1 MPEYFDCKDCHAYHP
16 PGLLK
21 KLWKLG
27 WGLAF
32 IIAMT
37 ILSECG
43 PHTVYSKMSD
53 GPITTASQP
62 ATHWIK

>member
-1 MPEYFDCKDCHAYHP
+1 MSEYFDYKVSHAHHP
-16 PGLLK
+16 PGLLT

-32 IIAMT
+32 IIIMT

-43 PHTVYSKMSD
+43 PHTVYSKMPD
-53 GPITTASQP
+53 ATLTTASQP
-62 ATHWIK
+62 AAHWIK